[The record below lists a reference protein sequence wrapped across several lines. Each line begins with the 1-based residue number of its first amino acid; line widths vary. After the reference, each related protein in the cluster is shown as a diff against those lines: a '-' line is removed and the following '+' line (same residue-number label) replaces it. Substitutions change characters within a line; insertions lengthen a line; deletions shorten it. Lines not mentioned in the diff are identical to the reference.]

1 MYSFSSS
8 ISWTSLNPYLQ
19 VLQYRQAEIRID
31 GRLKNATAFFADAE
45 LGEICST
52 GQRVLVKKAAHKT
65 VRVVITKRTPSNS
78 NHRSEIRMWG
88 YGGNYGISNSCY
100 SLSPNT
106 LSRHANLPHLIGC
119 SKTQSNTQF
128 ILFYDDM
135 SCAASRTSQLRSLA
149 AFVLDT
155 FRTQDVFSIIDMLV
169 DFVSVFWNH
178 RKSED

>member
-1 MYSFSSS
+1 MIHERKKTLIILKMYSFSSS

-78 NHRSEIRMWG
+78 NHRSEIRM
-88 YGGNYGISNSCY
+88 
-100 SLSPNT
+100 
-106 LSRHANLPHLIGC
+106 
-119 SKTQSNTQF
+119 
-128 ILFYDDM
+128 
-135 SCAASRTSQLRSLA
+135 
-149 AFVLDT
+149 
-155 FRTQDVFSIIDMLV
+155 
-169 DFVSVFWNH
+169 
-178 RKSED
+178 